1 MQTQHQIRF
10 PFVTIED
17 VLVVDENTILVA
29 NDNNYPGSGGRS
41 SEPDPNEVLLLKLDQ
56 PLDPRVGID
65 ASAKTSY
72 GLALSKRI
80 QRQTRKKF
88 WR

>member
-1 MQTQHQIRF
+1 
-10 PFVTIED
+10 

-56 PLDPRVGID
+56 PPNLDPRVGID

-72 GLALSKRI
+72 GLHSARGRPEADQKEILLAER
-80 QRQTRKKF
+80 
-88 WR
+88 